1 MWWRELSLAG
11 LTAVPPLSQLA
22 VGSLVH
28 VVATVLGLSVLFGDS
43 PLAYEVGKISAALYL
58 IYLGVRYF
66 ISQNSELETN
76 VRLPTQSLNQVF
88 RESIL
93 VEVTNPKTALFFLAL
108 LPQFVVPEAGFA
120 APQLLILGLTNSHS
134 LRNTLW
140 SFCNVL
146 CESSDTS
153 DSI

>member
-1 MWWRELSLAG
+1 
-11 LTAVPPLSQLA
+11 
-22 VGSLVH
+22 
-28 VVATVLGLSVLFGDS
+28 LFGDS

-134 LRNTLW
+134 LRNTL
-140 SFCNVL
+140 
-146 CESSDTS
+146 
-153 DSI
+153 

>member
-1 MWWRELSLAG
+1 
-11 LTAVPPLSQLA
+11 V
-22 VGSLVH
+22 
-28 VVATVLGLSVLFGDS
+28 FGDS

-58 IYLGVRYF
+58 IYLGARYF

-134 LRNTLW
+134 LRNTL
-140 SFCNVL
+140 
-146 CESSDTS
+146 
-153 DSI
+153 